1 MDRHDN
7 KPAAYSEDRQGP
19 RVKDLFDLETWA
31 WEKGVCE
38 FEYDEYFGIFRFYED
53 GRFAFSREFADWQL
67 LEERGYVDL

>member
-19 RVKDLFDLETWA
+19 RAKDLFDLETWA

-38 FEYDEYFGIFRFYED
+38 FEYDESLDVFRFPRA
-53 GRFAFSREFADWQL
+53 GP
-67 LEERGYVDL
+67 